1 MNLRFSSRRSR
12 RPLRAHVHL
21 LSRALH
27 LQKIDTIRTTRRVQ
41 AHFPPQPSTPN
52 HAPQVQSQPE
62 TPLTVRHRSKWNG
75 SSQSRSNRR
84 TLTTHEHEA
93 EIRREPRTDRLW
105 TVRNTT
111 STGNWHY
118 PLHNNKKKNERKNSK
133 FHQITWRWR
142 QEGHEKRKVGMR
154 RRNRRRHVLL
164 RCEDMMFRGEGRK
177 EGNWARREQEE
188 IPKRAAENS
197 SFRLL
202 LFLLLHH
209 HLALLLARQWAQRE
223 PESKRERLE
232 SLCFVGIWIEKLLV
246 Y

>member
-1 MNLRFSSRRSR
+1 MNLRFSSRRNR

-118 PLHNNKKKNERKNSK
+118 PLHNNKKKEWKKGKKEQQIPSDYLKMKARGSWETESRNE
-133 FHQITWRWR
+133 
-142 QEGHEKRKVGMR
+142 EKESTEARAAEMR
-154 RRNRRRHVLL
+154 RYDVSRR
-164 RCEDMMFRGEGRK
+164 RK
-177 EGNWARREQEE
+177 EGR
-188 IPKRAAENS
+188 
-197 SFRLL
+197 
-202 LFLLLHH
+202 
-209 HLALLLARQWAQRE
+209 
-223 PESKRERLE
+223 
-232 SLCFVGIWIEKLLV
+232 
-246 Y
+246 